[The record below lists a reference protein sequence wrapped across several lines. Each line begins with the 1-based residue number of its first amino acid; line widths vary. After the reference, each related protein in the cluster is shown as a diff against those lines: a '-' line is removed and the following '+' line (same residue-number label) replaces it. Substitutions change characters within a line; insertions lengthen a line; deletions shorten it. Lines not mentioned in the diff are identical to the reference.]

1 MSQQFVVQ
9 LFREAMMAAFWL
21 SLPLLAT
28 GFVAG
33 IVISLLQII
42 TSMQDTAFA
51 TVPRLAAFLV
61 ALLLFLPWML
71 LKIVAYTI
79 FVWGDFS
86 RYVR

>member
-9 LFREAMMAAFWL
+9 LFREAMLAAFWL

-33 IVISLLQII
+33 ILISLVQII

-61 ALLLFLPWML
+61 ALILFLPWML
-71 LKIVAYTI
+71 LRIVSYTSLI
-79 FVWGDFS
+79 FGDFS